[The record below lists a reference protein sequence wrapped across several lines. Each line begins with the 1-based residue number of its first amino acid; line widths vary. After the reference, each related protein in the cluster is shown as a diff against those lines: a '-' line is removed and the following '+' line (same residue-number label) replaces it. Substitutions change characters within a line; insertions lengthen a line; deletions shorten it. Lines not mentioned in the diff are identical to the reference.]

1 MKFVRLFTL
10 FSFVALLFAV
20 GPAQAQETSESDPFV
35 ILDQSIQT
43 INSFT
48 ITPNSAPIGT
58 SVTFTGEYDVEA
70 TQTAFCFYFATA
82 DTADWNA
89 NFTALGSV
97 AGLNFT
103 KRGTSACPAVTG
115 YGSIDFYTNDTSA
128 AIFGDTFEQSV
139 IVPSIGT
146 GTKIIAVRQYEGSN
160 CETGTYNTGDC
171 AFVNFRSITNF
182 VVQAAAATVHADPAG
197 VCAGN
202 SPCFDDLQATV
213 DAVATG
219 GTVNVYGTFAGGVD
233 INKNLTLQS
242 SNMATI
248 NDTVAVID
256 DATVVIRGLN
266 LNGTPGINVTDG
278 NATAYANNIA
288 NGVSG
293 TGNFSH
299 NWWGVYDTD
308 PGPTGS
314 GWATRLGAAVESYG
328 IGSLGQATVTGGS
341 GTAVIVSHGR
351 GSDNA
356 PFGQA
361 TIEDGNTQ
369 CSDYYDVFVQ
379 SGSGTWIVTIPVDM
393 GTGCDSVY
401 QARLIAMLNMAPEC
415 TDGSQIGGCWDS
427 ALDYGTSITQVA
439 EGSNRGLRVNGLP
452 TSALQGTPFVSG
464 NQDDLGPTAVTLGGL
479 QVGHLAGNSVVV
491 AIVMAA
497 MLLTGG
503 ALWLNR
509 RRDIAA

>member
-20 GPAQAQETSESDPFV
+20 GPAQAQEIDNDIEAITAFA
-35 ILDQSIQT
+35 
-43 INSFT
+43 IN
-48 ITPNSAPIGT
+48 PNPALAGET
-58 SVTFTGEYDVEA
+58 VTFTFNFDVPDPSSANTICIYHLASAGYGAELGG
-70 TQTAFCFYFATA
+70 TDSVVSGLGDTYTPTHA
-82 DTADWNA
+82 DP
-89 NFTALGSV
+89 GSG
-97 AGLNFT
+97 AGV
-103 KRGTSACPAVTG
+103 CPANATRYVTAWTVG
-115 YGSIDFYTNDTSA
+115 TPDDFADG
-128 AIFGDTFEQSV
+128 GDTLSISFV
-139 IVPSIGT
+139 VPPGAST
-146 GTKIIAVRQYEGSN
+146 TTFTSRQYNDGLQ
-160 CETGTYNTGDC
+160 NTLNREL
-171 AFVNFRSITNF
+171 AINPPPT
-182 VVQAAAATVHADPAG
+182 TVYADPAG

-219 GTVNVYGTFAGGVD
+219 GTVNVYGTFAGGVN

-248 NDTVAVID
+248 NNTVAVID
-256 DATVVIRGLN
+256 GATVVIRGLN

-497 MLLTGG
+497 LLLTGG

-509 RRDIAA
+509 RRDVAA